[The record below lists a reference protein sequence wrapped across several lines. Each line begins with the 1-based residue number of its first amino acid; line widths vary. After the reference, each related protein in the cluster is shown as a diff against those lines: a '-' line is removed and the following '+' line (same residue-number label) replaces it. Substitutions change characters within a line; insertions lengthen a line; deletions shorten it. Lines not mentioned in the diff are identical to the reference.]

1 MLFTHFE
8 QENKKIAQRAKPPN
22 LSGHGLDQYGDSDKK
37 YLRGSIVS
45 KDVHN
50 PHSTM
55 QWLTGKGLGAGKW
68 V

>member
-22 LSGHGLDQYGDSDKK
+22 LSGNGLDQYGDSDKK

-45 KDVHN
+45 NDIHN

-55 QWLTGKGLGAGKW
+55 Q
-68 V
+68 